1 MAADSDVLTVEEV
14 AKELRVSAQTVRK
27 IIEDGELKAFRVRG
41 QWRIKREDLDR
52 YIEQNYR

>member
-1 MAADSDVLTVEEV
+1 MADSDVLTVEEV